1 MLNLLFKTLSD
12 LKEPAIIW
20 RLFIPFI
27 ASIVLVSL
35 MGYGLFGIFLVSDF
49 ITQNPMVSEVGNW
62 TTQAEQSIGAVPFI
76 GAILLWVVTTIMAIV
91 AGLLAFLL
99 GSYLILLFAMIITGF
114 MTDSLVKVIH
124 DKHYPNV
131 DYVGHGSTL
140 GMLWKMLKYALL
152 LLLLFLLTIPIMF
165 IPLVNIVWFWLLGF
179 MFFRYSLVLDV
190 GQVIL
195 PELMFNEVKGFG
207 NWRPTLSLGSL
218 FLLSTMPLLGLF
230 IPVLAVI
237 ALAHHYFDHLS
248 TMPKSAE
255 L

>member
-1 MLNLLFKTLSD
+1 MLDLLFKTLAD

-20 RLFIPFI
+20 RLFVPFI
-27 ASIVLVSL
+27 ASIILVSL

-49 ITQNPMVSEVGNW
+49 MTQNPMVAEMHTW

-91 AGLLAFLL
+91 AGVLAFLL

-114 MTDSLVKVIH
+114 MTDSLVKAIH

-140 GMLWKMLKYALL
+140 GMLWKMFKYGLL
-152 LLLLFLLTIPIMF
+152 LLLLFLLTIPMMF

-195 PELMFNEVKGFG
+195 PESMFNEVKGFG
-207 NWRPTLSLGSL
+207 NWTPTLSLGSL

-255 L
+255 

>member
-1 MLNLLFKTLSD
+1 MIDLLFKTLSD

-20 RLFIPFI
+20 RLFIPFL
-27 ASIVLVSL
+27 ASIILVSL
-35 MGYGLFGIFLVSDF
+35 MGYGLFSLFLVSDF
-49 ITQNPMVSEVGNW
+49 ITQNPMVAEVNTW

-76 GAILLWVVTTIMAIV
+76 GAILLWIVTTVMAIV
-91 AGLLAFLL
+91 AGVLAFLL
-99 GSYLILLFAMIITGF
+99 GSYLLLLFAMIITGF

-140 GMLWKMLKYALL
+140 GMLWKMLKYGLL
-152 LLLLFLLTIPIMF
+152 LVLLFLLTIPIMF

-195 PELMFNEVKGFG
+195 PEPMFNDVKGFG
-207 NWRPTLSLGSL
+207 NWTPTLSLGSF
-218 FLLSTMPLLGLF
+218 FLLSTLPVLGLF

-248 TMPKSAE
+248 TMPKLAK
-255 L
+255 